1 MNLSFAQPLAFRA
14 ETTATGGT
22 RPAQKGGVPNYII
35 SRHIPPQGLRHI
47 VVLRNPPKDKDTAD
61 YAREVGRAL
70 TSLTPV
76 VGGVVQ
82 VVFENVLGPSLEKR
96 RQEWAEE
103 LVAVIN
109 ELQAEMEDLTPE
121 KLATNEAFVTV
132 TLQATQIAV
141 RNHQE
146 EKLQALRNA
155 VANSA
160 RPNAPSDDE
169 QLAFLRLVDSL
180 TPWGIRLLMYLHDP
194 GTWMVRN
201 KIQHP
206 GLQTASIG
214 HVLEHAFPDMRRQR
228 EFYGQILRE
237 LQAAGLIVPGE
248 FLNRTMSGRD
258 LYQRL
263 TTARG
268 LAFIMFITKPSWGKV
283 KEQ

>member
-1 MNLSFAQPLAFRA
+1 M
-14 ETTATGGT
+14 
-22 RPAQKGGVPNYII
+22 
-35 SRHIPPQGLRHI
+35 
-47 VVLRNPPKDKDTAD
+47 VLRKPPKDKDLIDA
-61 YAREVGRAL
+61 AHQIGRAIA
-70 TSLTPV
+70 SISPV
-76 VGGVVQ
+76 APGPLQ
-82 VVFENVLGPSLEKR
+82 VLFENLLGPSLEKR
-96 RQEWAEE
+96 RWEWAEE
-103 LVAVIN
+103 LTDVVN
-109 ELQAEMEDLTPE
+109 ELKSEMEDLTPE
-121 KLATNEAFVTV
+121 KLAANEVFITV
-132 TLQATQIAV
+132 ILQATQIAL

-146 EKLQALRNA
+146 EKLVALRNA

-206 GLQTASIG
+206 GLLTASVG
-214 HVLEHAFPDMRRQR
+214 HVLEHAFPDMRRQG
-228 EFYGQILRE
+228 EFYGQIVRE

-268 LAFIMFITKPSWGKV
+268 LAFITYITEPSWGKV

>member
-1 MNLSFAQPLAFRA
+1 M
-14 ETTATGGT
+14 
-22 RPAQKGGVPNYII
+22 
-35 SRHIPPQGLRHI
+35 
-47 VVLRNPPKDKDTAD
+47 VLRNPPKDKDTAD
-61 YAREVGRAL
+61 YAREIGRAL

-76 VGGVVQ
+76 VGGAVQ

-121 KLATNEAFVTV
+121 KLAASEAFVTV
-132 TLQATQIAV
+132 TLQATQIAM
-141 RNHQE
+141 RNHQT
-146 EKLQALRNA
+146 EKLTALRNA

-180 TPWGIRLLMYLHDP
+180 TPWGIRLIIFLHDP

-206 GLQTASIG
+206 GVLTASVG
-214 HVLEHAFPDMRRQR
+214 HVIEHTFPELRRQG
-228 EFYGQILRE
+228 EFYGQIARE
-237 LQAAGLIVPGE
+237 LQAAGLIIPGL
-248 FLNRTMSGRD
+248 FLNTTMSGRA
-258 LYQRL
+258 LYQRQ

-268 LAFIMFITKPSWGKV
+268 LAFVMYITEPSWGEV
-283 KEQ
+283 KQQ